1 MHLNKNIPTLLTLFR
16 ILLIPIFVI
25 VVLISNF
32 LNAKDKFAPAIQVDD
47 MIITNY
53 EIQQRS
59 AFFKLLKFPGNPKKE
74 AEKSL
79 IDDRLKIRAAEKL
92 GVILKSKALNYE
104 MEIFAKRAN
113 LTIDQFSNR
122 LKKAGID
129 RITWEN
135 YMQVP
140 VIWFET
146 VNRKFASEISSSIS
160 NNNTE
165 NQIITGSEI
174 QVLLTEIII
183 PVQSGFE
190 EEADSKI
197 KDLRKINSI
206 KKFSEAASKY
216 SVAPTRD
223 VGGKVKWQNLSSLPS
238 VVRPLIAG
246 LSAGEVSEPL
256 PIPGGIAIFQ
266 LRDLRESGY
275 KKENSEFVEYAE
287 FIFKKNQKTNNLLNS
302 NLMVCDDLYSFST
315 NTKNTELFRKNVKVR
330 SLTKN
335 IKSILSNLDENEF
348 IFDHIDSAT
357 SKLIMVCGRSKKE
370 TLTQSDVNEINRSYV
385 NKRLLSLS
393 NSYLEN
399 LRQEARIV
407 FK

>member
-1 MHLNKNIPTLLTLFR
+1 MKFQTA
-16 ILLIPIFVI
+16 IPIFVI
-25 VVLISNF
+25 IVLISNF

-47 MIITNY
+47 MIITRY

-59 AFFKLLKFPGNPKKE
+59 AFFELLKFPGNPKKE

-79 IDDRLKIRAAEKL
+79 IDDRLKGRAAEKL
-92 GVILKSKALNYE
+92 GIKLKSGALNYE

-113 LTIDQFSNR
+113 LTIDQFSDR

-135 YMQVP
+135 YMQIP
-140 VIWFET
+140 ILWFET
-146 VNRKFASEISSSIS
+146 VNRKFASEISSSVS
-160 NNNTE
+160 NKS
-165 NQIITGSEI
+165 NQNPMITGSEI

-190 EEADSKI
+190 EEANNRI

-216 SVAPTRD
+216 SVAPTRN
-223 VGGKVKWQNLSSLPS
+223 VGGKVKWQNLSDLPS

-246 LSAGEVSEPL
+246 LSSGEVSEPL

-275 KKENSEFVEYAE
+275 KKENSNFVEYAE
-287 FIFKKNQKTNNLLNS
+287 FIFRKNQKTKNLLNS
-302 NLMVCDDLYSFST
+302 NLMVCDDLYSFLNST
-315 NTKNTELFRKNVKVR
+315 TNAELVRKNVKVR
-330 SLTKN
+330 SLSKN
-335 IKSILSNLDENEF
+335 IKSILSNLDANEF
-348 IFDHIDSAT
+348 IFDDTDSSL

-370 TLTQSDVNEINRSYV
+370 TLSQNDINEINRSYV

>member
-1 MHLNKNIPTLLTLFR
+1 MKFQTA
-16 ILLIPIFVI
+16 IPIFVI
-25 VVLISNF
+25 VILISNF
-32 LNAKDKFAPAIQVDD
+32 LNAKDKFTPAIQVDD
-47 MIITNY
+47 MVITNY

-59 AFFKLLKFPGNPKKE
+59 AFFELLKFPGNPKKE
-74 AEKSL
+74 AENSL

-92 GVILKSKALNYE
+92 GVILKPGALNYE

-302 NLMVCDDLYSFST
+302 NLMVCDDLYSFSKT
-315 NTKNTELFRKNVKVR
+315 TKNTELFRKNVKVR

-348 IFDHIDSAT
+348 IFDHTDSAT
-357 SKLIMVCGRSKKE
+357 SKLIMVCGRSNKE
-370 TLTQSDVNEINRSYV
+370 TLTQSDINENNRSYV
-385 NKRLLSLS
+385 NKRLLSLA

>member
-1 MHLNKNIPTLLTLFR
+1 MKFQID
-16 ILLIPIFVI
+16 IPIFVI
-25 VVLISNF
+25 AVLISNF
-32 LNAKDKFAPAIQVDD
+32 LNAEDKFAPAIQVDD
-47 MIITNY
+47 MIITHY

-92 GVILKSKALNYE
+92 GVTLKSKALNYE

-113 LTIDQFSNR
+113 LTIDQFADQ

-146 VNRKFASEISSSIS
+146 VNRKFASDISSSVS
-160 NNNTE
+160 NINTA
-165 NQIITGSEI
+165 NQIVTESEL

-190 EEADSKI
+190 EEADSRI

-206 KKFSEAASKY
+206 KKFSEAAYKY
-216 SVAPTRD
+216 SVAPTREI
-223 VGGKVKWQNLSSLPS
+223 GGKVKWQSLSSLPS

-266 LRDLRESGY
+266 LRDLRESDF
-275 KKENSEFVEYAE
+275 KQKNLEFVEYAE
-287 FIFKKNQKTNNLLNS
+287 FIFRKNQKTKNLLNS
-302 NLMVCDDLYSFST
+302 NVMVCDDLYSFSN
-315 NTKNTELFRKNVKVR
+315 NTKNTDLIRKNVKVR
-330 SLTKN
+330 SLNEN

-348 IFDHIDSAT
+348 VFDHTDSAI
-357 SKLIMVCGRSKKE
+357 SKLIMVCGRTKKE
-370 TLTQSDVNEINRSYV
+370 TLTQNDLNELNRSYV
-385 NKRLLSLS
+385 NKRLLSLA

>member
-1 MHLNKNIPTLLTLFR
+1 MKFQTA
-16 ILLIPIFVI
+16 IPIFVI
-25 VVLISNF
+25 VILISNF
-32 LNAKDKFAPAIQVDD
+32 LNAKDKFTPAIQVDD
-47 MIITNY
+47 MVITNY

-59 AFFKLLKFPGNPKKE
+59 AFFELLKFPGNPKKE
-74 AEKSL
+74 AENSL

-92 GVILKSKALNYE
+92 GVILKPGALNYE

-287 FIFKKNQKTNNLLNS
+287 FIFRKNLKTQNLLNS
-302 NLMVCDDLYSFST
+302 NLMVCDDLYSFSK

-348 IFDHIDSAT
+348 IFDHTDSAT

-370 TLTQSDVNEINRSYV
+370 IITKSDLNEINRSYV
-385 NKRLLSLS
+385 NKRLLSLA

>member
-1 MHLNKNIPTLLTLFR
+1 MKFQTA
-16 ILLIPIFVI
+16 IPIFVI

-92 GVILKSKALNYE
+92 GVILKPRALKNE

-223 VGGKVKWQNLSSLPS
+223 IGGKVKWQSLSSLPS

-266 LRDLRESGY
+266 LRDLRESDF
-275 KKENSEFVEYAE
+275 KQKNLEFVEYAE
-287 FIFKKNQKTNNLLNS
+287 FIFRKNQKTKNLLNS
-302 NLMVCDDLYSFST
+302 NVMVCDDLYSFSN

-330 SLTKN
+330 SLSEN

-348 IFDHIDSAT
+348 IFDHTDSAN

-370 TLTQSDVNEINRSYV
+370 ILTKSDLNEINRSYV
-385 NKRLLSLS
+385 NKRLLSLA

>member
-1 MHLNKNIPTLLTLFR
+1 MKFQTA
-16 ILLIPIFVI
+16 IPIFVI
-25 VVLISNF
+25 AVLISNF

-92 GVILKSKALNYE
+92 GVTLKPRALNYE

-113 LTIDQFSNR
+113 LTIDQFSRR

-146 VNRKFASEISSSIS
+146 VNRKFASDISSSVS
-160 NNNTE
+160 NNNTT
-165 NQIITGSEI
+165 NQIVTESEI

-190 EEADSKI
+190 EEADSRI

-223 VGGKVKWQNLSSLPS
+223 IGGKVKWQSLSSLPS

-266 LRDLRESGY
+266 LRDLRESVY
-275 KKENSEFVEYAE
+275 KKENSEFIEYAE
-287 FIFKKNQKTNNLLNS
+287 FIYKKNQKTKNLLNS
-302 NLMVCDDLYSFST
+302 NLMVCDDLYSFSN
-315 NTKNTELFRKNVKVR
+315 NTKDTELIRKKVKAR
-330 SLTKN
+330 SLNKN
-335 IKSILSNLDENEF
+335 IKSILSNLDVNEF
-348 IFDHIDSAT
+348 VFDHTDSAT
-357 SKLIMVCGRSKKE
+357 SKLIMVCGRTKKE
-370 TLTQSDVNEINRSYV
+370 TLTQNDLNEINRSYV
-385 NKRLLSLS
+385 NKRLLSLA

>member
-1 MHLNKNIPTLLTLFR
+1 MKFQTA
-16 ILLIPIFVI
+16 IPIFVI

-32 LNAKDKFAPAIQVDD
+32 INAKDKFAPAIQVDD

-59 AFFKLLKFPGNPKKE
+59 AFFELLNFPGNPKKE
-74 AEKSL
+74 AENSL

-92 GVILKSKALNYE
+92 GVILKPGALNYE

-146 VNRKFASEISSSIS
+146 INRIFASEISSSAS
-160 NNNTE
+160 NNNIE
-165 NQIITGSEI
+165 NQTVTGSEI

-190 EEADSKI
+190 EEADIRI

-216 SVAPTRD
+216 SVAPTRN
-223 VGGKVKWQNLSSLPS
+223 VGGKVKWQSLSSLPS

-266 LRDLRESGY
+266 LRDLRESDY
-275 KKENSEFVEYAE
+275 KQENSEFVEYAE
-287 FIFKKNQKTNNLLNS
+287 FIFKKNQKFKNLLNS
-302 NLMVCDDLYSFST
+302 NVMVCDDLYTFAN
-315 NTKNTELFRKNVKVR
+315 NTKNTEVFRKNVKVR
-330 SLTKN
+330 SLTKD

-348 IFDHIDSAT
+348 IFDNSDSVT

-370 TLTQSDVNEINRSYV
+370 TLTQNDLNEINRSYV
-385 NKRLLSLS
+385 NKRLLSLA

>member
-1 MHLNKNIPTLLTLFR
+1 MKFQTA
-16 ILLIPIFVI
+16 IPIFVI

-32 LNAKDKFAPAIQVDD
+32 LNAKDKFTPAIQVDD
-47 MIITNY
+47 MVITNY

-59 AFFKLLKFPGNPKKE
+59 AFFELLKFPGNPKKE
-74 AEKSL
+74 AENSL

-92 GVILKSKALNYE
+92 GVKLKPGALNYE

-113 LTIDQFSNR
+113 LTIDQFAKR
-122 LKKAGID
+122 LKKAGVD

-135 YMQVP
+135 YMQIP

-160 NNNTE
+160 NNNTG

-287 FIFKKNQKTNNLLNS
+287 FIFRKNLKTQNLLNS
-302 NLMVCDDLYSFST
+302 NVMVCDDLYSFSN

-330 SLTKN
+330 SLSKN

-348 IFDHIDSAT
+348 IFDHTDSTT

-370 TLTQSDVNEINRSYV
+370 IITKSDLNEINRSYA
-385 NKRLLSLS
+385 NKRLLSLA

>member
-1 MHLNKNIPTLLTLFR
+1 MKFQTAV
-16 ILLIPIFVI
+16 PIFVI

-32 LNAKDKFAPAIQVDD
+32 INAKDKFAPAIQVDD

-59 AFFKLLKFPGNPKKE
+59 AFFELLNFPGNPKKE
-74 AEKSL
+74 AENSL

-92 GVILKSKALNYE
+92 GVILKPGALNYE

-146 VNRKFASEISSSIS
+146 INRIFASEISSSAS
-160 NNNTE
+160 NNNIE
-165 NQIITGSEI
+165 NQTVTGSEI

-190 EEADSKI
+190 EEADIRI

-216 SVAPTRD
+216 SVAPTRN
-223 VGGKVKWQNLSSLPS
+223 VGGKVKWQSLSSLPS

-266 LRDLRESGY
+266 LRDLRESDY
-275 KKENSEFVEYAE
+275 KQENSEFVEYAE
-287 FIFKKNQKTNNLLNS
+287 FIFKKNQKSKNLLNS
-302 NLMVCDDLYSFST
+302 NVMVCDDLYTFAN
-315 NTKNTELFRKNVKVR
+315 NTKNTEVFRKNVKVR
-330 SLTKN
+330 SLTKD

-348 IFDHIDSAT
+348 IFDNSDSVT

-370 TLTQSDVNEINRSYV
+370 TLTQNDLNEINRSYV
-385 NKRLLSLS
+385 NKRLLSLA